1 MFHSPRWSAL
11 ILVAAAIPAT
21 AQNYPDRAI
30 RIMVPF
36 PPGGVVDLIGRDIAQ
51 RFNARWGQ
59 AAIVD
64 NRAGA
69 NGNIGVEIAARAKP
83 DGYTLLV
90 SPANIAISVP
100 LYKKLGYDLFKDLT
114 PITLLATSPYILVTA
129 PTLPVKSVA
138 DLIAL
143 ARKRPEQVIMASS
156 GTGSAGHLAGELLQ
170 NAASIKLTH
179 VPYKGQVVAMIDVMS
194 GQCSMIFATVT
205 TVTPHLTDGRIKV
218 LAVATQKRS
227 AILPNVPT
235 IAESGYPGFNIG
247 AWHGF
252 FTPAGTPPEINAKL
266 HEELMRFVK
275 SPEAQKT
282 YQQQGV
288 ELTGSTP
295 EAFTKFLHSEVAQ
308 YEQAIR
314 KANVQ
319 PD

>member
-1 MFHSPRWSAL
+1 ML
-11 ILVAAAIPAT
+11 IAAAMPAA
-21 AQNYPDRAI
+21 AQNYPERPI
-30 RIMVPF
+30 RIVVPF

-69 NGNIGVEIAARAKP
+69 NGNIGVELAARAKP

-170 NAASIKLTH
+170 NAAGIKLTH

-218 LAVATQKRS
+218 LAVA
-227 AILPNVPT
+227 
-235 IAESGYPGFNIG
+235 
-247 AWHGF
+247 
-252 FTPAGTPPEINAKL
+252 
-266 HEELMRFVK
+266 
-275 SPEAQKT
+275 
-282 YQQQGV
+282 
-288 ELTGSTP
+288 
-295 EAFTKFLHSEVAQ
+295 
-308 YEQAIR
+308 
-314 KANVQ
+314 
-319 PD
+319 

>member
-1 MFHSPRWSAL
+1 
-11 ILVAAAIPAT
+11 
-21 AQNYPDRAI
+21 
-30 RIMVPF
+30 
-36 PPGGVVDLIGRDIAQ
+36 
-51 RFNARWGQ
+51 
-59 AAIVD
+59 
-64 NRAGA
+64 
-69 NGNIGVEIAARAKP
+69 
-83 DGYTLLV
+83 
-90 SPANIAISVP
+90 
-100 LYKKLGYDLFKDLT
+100 
-114 PITLLATSPYILVTA
+114 
-129 PTLPVKSVA
+129 
-138 DLIAL
+138 
-143 ARKRPEQVIMASS
+143 MASS

-170 NAASIKLTH
+170 NAAGIKLTH

-319 PD
+319 PE